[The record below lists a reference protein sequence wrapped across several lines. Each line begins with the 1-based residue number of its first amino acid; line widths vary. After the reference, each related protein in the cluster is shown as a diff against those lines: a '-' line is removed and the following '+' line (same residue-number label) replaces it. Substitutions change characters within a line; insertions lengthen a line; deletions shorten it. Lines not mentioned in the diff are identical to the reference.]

1 MPLLRSVIAI
11 LLDIQISAMR
21 IHSYEQTAPAHIMVS
36 SPALPSLCDIV
47 WVYLQD
53 VIAIDH
59 QSFGII
65 IRERL
70 VLVLSGI

>member
-1 MPLLRSVIAI
+1 MMRSDCYDHLA
-11 LLDIQISAMR
+11 
-21 IHSYEQTAPAHIMVS
+21 HAHIMVS
-36 SPALPSLCDIV
+36 SPALPSLGDIV
-47 WVYLQD
+47 WVYVQN

-70 VLVLSGI
+70 ELVLTGI

>member
-1 MPLLRSVIAI
+1 MYQQCEFTVTTNS
-11 LLDIQISAMR
+11 
-21 IHSYEQTAPAHIMVS
+21 HIMVS
-36 SPALPSLCDIV
+36 SPALPSLSDIL
-47 WVYLQD
+47 WVYLQN

-65 IRERL
+65 IRKSL

>member
-11 LLDIQISAMR
+11 LLRIHVSAMQ
-21 IHSYEQTAPAHIMVS
+21 IHCYDQFAPAHIMVS
-36 SPALPSLCDIV
+36 SPALPGLCDIV
-47 WVYLQD
+47 WMYLQN

-70 VLVLSGI
+70 VLVLSVI